1 MNPEEIQVRTRDQEK
16 RRKSEVMLEK
26 ERPRRAFE
34 KWEKNYDGK
43 ENNANRATPYIDT
56 EENEF

>member
-1 MNPEEIQVRTRDQEK
+1 MLKKMNPEEIQVRTRDQEK

-34 KWEKNYDGK
+34 K
-43 ENNANRATPYIDT
+43 
-56 EENEF
+56 